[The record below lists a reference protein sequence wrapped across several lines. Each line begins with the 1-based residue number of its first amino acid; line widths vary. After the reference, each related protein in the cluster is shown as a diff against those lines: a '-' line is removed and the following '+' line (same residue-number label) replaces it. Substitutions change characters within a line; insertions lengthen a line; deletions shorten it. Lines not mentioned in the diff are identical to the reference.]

1 MHERVNFPF
10 IDSGDVLLY
19 VGVSTK
25 NLLTLDYQRILTWHQ
40 IFESQRRQED
50 IWGSS
55 AACFLLY
62 ILTFNSWDYCCTY
75 RMALKR
81 WLQAA
86 LCFLQCGRFAYGSI
100 KSVTAN
106 SPQSTFGRLKWKM
119 QLLESNIKLFL
130 KCRDLLHQAIHPVLL
145 YSTNVSTGD
154 IYLHIYT
161 THQRARHIFAPV
173 FMVTYRLEPLLHS
186 NCGNT
191 QKDEGKKRIYCEKQ
205 RKDWTKKRGGK
216 KKMRKRCCD
225 SFWEGEV
232 KNFCNGAPGEEKR
245 EEGIALS
252 TPPQIPLSVLISHY

>member
-130 KCRDLLHQAIHPVLL
+130 KCWDLLHQAIHPVLL

-191 QKDEGKKRIYCEKQ
+191 QKDEGKKEYIVRSKGKTEQ
-205 RKDWTKKRGGK
+205 RKEVE
-216 KKMRKRCCD
+216 RKR
-225 SFWEGEV
+225 WERDAAIPFE
-232 KNFCNGAPGEEKR
+232 R
-245 EEGIALS
+245 ER
-252 TPPQIPLSVLISHY
+252 